1 VISYQLDTIKPFLS
15 VIIPV
20 HNEAKRLPLTLVDID
35 RWLSRAE
42 YSSEILVINDG
53 STDATA
59 AIVERFAHL
68 MPNLRLLNHAEN
80 RGKGWTVRQGM
91 LQAHGNFRLFM
102 DADNAVSVDQFDGM
116 LPFLKE
122 GYEVVIGSR
131 TVKGAK
137 LAPPQPLWR
146 RLLGKGG
153 NLFIQILAVP
163 GIWDTQCGFKAFG
176 EEAARK
182 IFGAAV
188 IDQWGF
194 DVEALALA
202 RRFGFKIKEIPVRWA
217 NDPRS
222 AVGGSAYFSTLR
234 DVIRI
239 GLKLRKGEYTP

>member
-1 VISYQLDTIKPFLS
+1 MWGMKPFLS

-35 RWLSRAE
+35 RQLSRAE

-59 AIVERFAHL
+59 AIVERFTRL
-68 MPNLRLLNHAEN
+68 MPDLRLLNHAEN
-80 RGKGWTVRQGM
+80 HGKGWTVRQGM

-102 DADNAVSVDQFDGM
+102 DADNAVSVDQFNNM

-122 GYEVVIGSR
+122 GYDVVIGSR

-137 LAPPQPLWR
+137 LAPPQSLWR

-153 NLFIQILAVP
+153 NLFIQALVVP
-163 GIWDTQCGFKAFG
+163 GIWDTQCGFKAFS

-194 DVEALALA
+194 DTEALALA

-217 NDPRS
+217 NHPYS
-222 AVGGSAYFSTLR
+222 AVGGRAYFSTLR
-234 DVIRI
+234 DVWRVWRR
-239 GLKLRKGEYTP
+239 LARGEYNGT